1 MTPTRIFSL
10 LVCVVLIARSNSK
23 PIETSQLEDNVS
35 KQDDYS
41 SAIDTRSHL
50 FDRHFPVHSSEILRG
65 PEDDD
70 DNNNNGNLATP
81 YLRAFTH
88 GAHDDPEPSLEYE
101 DLLKAIN
108 LLQNENTADTDTTK
122 RELVV
127 RDPYFVKK
135 NNQES
140 YFVKKDDEPRSYFVK
155 KDAARPNYYFLKK
168 AFPSKLFN
176 SFGSSRACPCMK
188 KRDNSDEQNPPFGSL
203 IKSLSANNPE
213 AGLPSYLPKKTAGA
227 FWSIDT
233 PAWIASQNRHMQKS
247 PQAMKM
253 LEFNRQCLNLCGK

>member
-1 MTPTRIFSL
+1 MMPTRIISL
-10 LVCVVLIARSNSK
+10 LVYVVLIARSIAK
-23 PIETSQLEDNVS
+23 PIEPSLLEDNVS
-35 KQDDYS
+35 KQDEYS
-41 SAIDTRSHL
+41 SAIDTRSHSL
-50 FDRHFPVHSSEILRG
+50 DRHFPVHSSEILDLRG
-65 PEDDD
+65 PEDES
-70 DNNNNGNLATP
+70 NNGNLATP
-81 YLRAFTH
+81 YLRAFAH
-88 GAHDDPEPSLEYE
+88 GGHDDPEPSLEYE

-122 RELVV
+122 RELVA

-140 YFVKKDDEPRSYFVK
+140 YFVKKDNEPRSYFVK

-188 KRDNSDEQNPPFGSL
+188 KRGNAGEQNPSYSSL
-203 IKSLSANNPE
+203 IQSLSGNPE

-247 PQAMKM
+247 PHAMKM